1 MSLFRLY
8 ARVLQLL
15 GKEGRLGW
23 ILAAANMLLAT
34 AQFAEPVLFGRIID
48 ALSTTPATGGLAAL
62 LSPHTDV
69 FDHIEPDL
77 TIQGLAILW
86 ERAHIA

>member
-1 MSLFRLY
+1 
-8 ARVLQLL
+8 VL
-15 GKEGRLGW
+15 
-23 ILAAANMLLAT
+23 
-34 AQFAEPVLFGRIID
+34 
-48 ALSTTPATGGLAAL
+48 ATGGLAAL